1 MPADH
6 QQLLGDEGGGQA
18 VLVPTGEG
26 RTVASGV
33 DHQHV
38 RVFLAQPQEEL
49 LQQFFVAA
57 HGDAGAHQRIDLVA
71 FDVARANAVDAPA
84 PVEDAYAVFH
94 QVHRCGD
101 VGGDAGVRV
110 ALDDDFEALAGLV
123 QPAQE
128 TGVAALVPVRGENPG
143 HGAAVVVRLVGITRI
158 DAGARF
164 AIGAGAEVIGE
175 VGRIEIDIALDH
187 ADADRFGLYGRLARR
202 DASLVIV
209 HRIHEAVRRP
219 LFGVLFRFACWL
231 ARGFA
236 LFAALRCAFFHHHG
250 IDAGFVADAQHQRIA
265 LGQVLHRQAQ
275 LVDVQRWDGADHLGV
290 VFLRQAPGLVEAVVA
305 FLDQQADQVDIGGQ
319 AIHVLRHFIR
329 AGSEHM
335 AAMQRQPH
343 RIAGARAVLQPQRCA
358 AMFVAVQL

>member
-1 MPADH
+1 M
-6 QQLLGDEGGGQA
+6 
-18 VLVPTGEG
+18 
-26 RTVASGV
+26 
-33 DHQHV
+33 
-38 RVFLAQPQEEL
+38 FLAQPQEEL

-94 QVHRCGD
+94 QVHRGGD

-110 ALDDDFEALAGLV
+110 ALDDDFEALAGFV
-123 QPAQE
+123 QAAQE
-128 TGVAALVPVRGENPG
+128 AGVAALVPVRGENPG
-143 HGAAVVVRLVGITRI
+143 HGAAVVVGLVGITRI
-158 DAGARF
+158 DAGTRF
-164 AIGAGAEVIGE
+164 TVGAGAEVVGE
-175 VGRIEIDIALDH
+175 VGRIEIDVALDH
-187 ADADRFGLYGRLARR
+187 ADANRLGFDGRLTRR

-219 LFGVLFRFACWL
+219 LFGVLFRFMCRL
-231 ARGFA
+231 AGGLAFFA
-236 LFAALRCAFFHHHG
+236 TLRCAFFHHHS
-250 IDAGFVADAQHQRIA
+250 IDADFVADAQHQRVTF
-265 LGQVLHRQAQ
+265 GQVLHRQAQ

-290 VFLRQAPGLVEAVVA
+290 VFLRQTPGLVETIVA
-305 FLDQQADQVDIGGQ
+305 FLDQQADQIDIGGQ

-335 AAMQRQPH
+335 AAMQRQPD